1 MWRRSRIIDE
11 IEEFESEMDEL
22 FKDIMSEKPMWNYN
36 VGCLEPLIHIDER
49 EDKIIVTVDLPCVT
63 KEDITLDVTSTTLRI
78 EAKMNRTVRY
88 EHWGTIQRR
97 CDFKGFKKEIPLPKE
112 VVPEA
117 TNAKFNNG
125 YLTVELLKK
134 ITRFKVK
141 VK

>member
-1 MWRRSRIIDE
+1 MWRKPRIIDE
-11 IEEFESEMDEL
+11 IEEFESEIDEL
-22 FKDIMSEKPMWNYN
+22 FEEIMSEQPMWNYT

-49 EDKIIVTVDLPCVT
+49 GDKIIVTVDLPCVT
-63 KEDITLDVTSTTLRI
+63 KEDITLDVTPTTLRI

-88 EHWGTIQRR
+88 QRWGTVQRR
-97 CDFKGFKKEIPLPKE
+97 CNFKGFKKEIPLPKE

-134 ITRFKVK
+134 ITRFKVT